1 MHHKT
6 TILVAP
12 ALQNISCT
20 HPRYSQA
27 SFLSMLGP
35 GDVLQAFIVLMLTVG
50 VLAANVLLI
59 LVINSRRYSK
69 YIHSQV
75 GALRRV
81 YYDKIRLLK
90 PSVFLASLGKKNPF
104 VI

>member
-12 ALQNISCT
+12 ALQNSSCT

-27 SFLSMLGP
+27 SFLSLLGP
-35 GDVLQAFIVLMLTVG
+35 GDVLQALIVLLLTVG
-50 VLAANVLLI
+50 VLAANLLLI

-75 GALRRV
+75 GKSQAGAGTDQTSNKKFV
-81 YYDKIRLLK
+81 RLC
-90 PSVFLASLGKKNPF
+90 F
-104 VI
+104 VGAHK